1 MTKPLKKCSAILPRQ
16 TFRKEVFVSKH
27 LSYDDGHIRAE
38 IDIRPA
44 TTGDG
49 IQRGLLTYDLP
60 KDDKLPFRA
69 RTLFAN
75 LSIVSTIQKMDTPQS
90 QIVTLTPESL
100 LDLPDALTTL
110 WEMKVLDVNPQWR
123 YGLNSDQLEEI
134 QKKALTP
141 LDGLPDSIE
150 PAANQQPKI

>member
-1 MTKPLKKCSAILPRQ
+1 MN
-16 TFRKEVFVSKH
+16 KH
-27 LSYDDGHIRAE
+27 VSYDDGTYRAE

-75 LSIVSTIQKMDTPQS
+75 LSVVSKIDKLTRQAGTKDNGDPVIETIK
-90 QIVTLTPESL
+90 LTPESL
-100 LDLPDALTTL
+100 LELPDALTSL
-110 WEMKVLDVNPQWR
+110 WELKVLDENPQWR
-123 YGLNSDQLEEI
+123 YGLNSDQLEEL
-134 QKKALTP
+134 QKKLRKPSPGSEIST
-141 LDGLPDSIE
+141 E
-150 PAANQQPKI
+150 PQPKATSRKM

>member
-1 MTKPLKKCSAILPRQ
+1 MN
-16 TFRKEVFVSKH
+16 KH
-27 LSYDDGHIRAE
+27 VSYDDGTYRAE

-75 LSIVSTIQKMDTPQS
+75 LSVVSKIDKLTRQAGTKDNGDPVIETIK
-90 QIVTLTPESL
+90 LTPESL
-100 LDLPDALTTL
+100 LELPDALTSL
-110 WEMKVLDVNPQWR
+110 WELKVLDENPQWR
-123 YGLNSDQLEEI
+123 YGLNSDQLEEL
-134 QKKALTP
+134 QKKLRKPSPGSEIST
-141 LDGLPDSIE
+141 E
-150 PAANQQPKI
+150 PQPKATSRKT

>member
-1 MTKPLKKCSAILPRQ
+1 MN
-16 TFRKEVFVSKH
+16 KH
-27 LSYDDGHIRAE
+27 VSYDDGTYRAE

-49 IQRGLLTYDLP
+49 IQRGLLMYDLP

-110 WEMKVLDVNPQWR
+110 WEMKVLDENPQWR
-123 YGLNSDQLEEI
+123 YGLNSDQLEEL
-134 QKKALTP
+134 QKKLRKPSSGSET
-141 LDGLPDSIE
+141 STE
-150 PAANQQPKI
+150 PQTKATKAKM